1 LSTTPTDNAP
11 TPHTS
16 AVAADEHARE
26 PAGHGRKDSFFKLAL
41 GSVGVV
47 FGDIGTSPLYALREA
62 LSHVAHDGQ
71 FTRAEVIGIVSLLI
85 WSIFLIVTLKYVLFL
100 MRADNKGEG
109 GMLTLLALVQG
120 ALGRRTRLMSL
131 TAIAG
136 AALFY
141 GDSMITPAI
150 SVLSAVEGLKLV
162 TPASQPYVLPLAIV
176 ILVALFAVQSR
187 GTGKVAAFFGPITA
201 IWFLVMAGLGV
212 MHIADD
218 MEILTAFDPR
228 NGLYFLFGHGL
239 VGFVV
244 LGAVFLAVTGAEA
257 LYADMGHF
265 GRDPIRFAW
274 LVFVMPALV
283 LNYLGQGAMVLAD
296 PATARE
302 PFFLLAPEAALL
314 PLVILATLA
323 TIIASQAVITG
334 AFSITQQAIQL
345 GLLPRMEI
353 RFTSETQAGQIYMP
367 KINMI
372 ILIGV
377 LVLVMTF
384 RTSSNLASAYGIAV
398 TGAMVLDTC
407 LFFGFLLLVWK
418 WGVARA
424 LVLIIPLLIIEIA
437 FFAANAMKLH
447 EGGWIPL
454 VFAAVL
460 MIVMSTWTRGS
471 RLLST
476 KTRRETMPIQALIKS
491 LTKVQRVPGTAVF
504 LTSEPEAAPQALL
517 HNLKHNKV
525 LHQTNVILSVVT
537 RDTPRVPISERTE
550 MEQLGPDFWRVTLAF
565 GYMEQPNV
573 PLALAQCRKI
583 GLKFDI
589 MSTSFFLGRRTLIA
603 DPRSYM
609 PRWQDRLYIGMAK
622 SSLDATRF
630 FHIPSGRVVEMGT
643 QVLI

>member
-1 LSTTPTDNAP
+1 MTDTTEAT
-11 TPHTS
+11 
-16 AVAADEHARE
+16 
-26 PAGHGRKDSFFKLAL
+26 PAGHGAGAAGTSPNGHPKESFFKLAL

-71 FTRAEVIGIVSLLI
+71 FTRSEVIGIVSLLL
-85 WSIFLIVTLKYVLFL
+85 WSIFLIVTLKYIVFL

-120 ALGRRTRLMSL
+120 ALGRRTWIMTG
-131 TAIAG
+131 TAIMG

-162 TPASQPYVLPLAIV
+162 TPASQPYVLPIALV
-176 ILVALFAVQSR
+176 ILIGLFAMQSR
-187 GTGKVAAFFGPITA
+187 GTGGIAAWFGPITA
-201 IWFLVMAGLGV
+201 VWFLAMGALGV
-212 MHIADD
+212 AHIADD
-218 MEILTAFDPR
+218 LEILKAFDPR
-228 NGLYFLFGHGL
+228 YGVWFLFGHGI

-265 GRDPIRFAW
+265 GRQPIRWAW

-283 LNYLGQGAMVLAD
+283 LNYLGQGAMVLAS
-296 PATARE
+296 PATARD
-302 PFFLLAPEAALL
+302 PFFLLAPEHLLL

-334 AFSITQQAIQL
+334 AFSMTQQAIQL

-353 RFTSETQAGQIYMP
+353 RYTSETQAGQIYMP
-367 KINMI
+367 RIT
-372 ILIGV
+372 LLSLVGV
-377 LVLVMTF
+377 VTLVLAF
-384 RTSSNLASAYGIAV
+384 RTSSDLAKAYVIAV
-398 TGAMVLDTC
+398 TGAMVLDTF
-407 LFFGFLLLVWK
+407 LFLGFLLLVWK
-418 WGVARA
+418 WGLARA
-424 LVLIIPLLIIEIA
+424 LLLVVPLLVIEIA
-437 FFAANAMKLH
+437 FFAANALKIH
-447 EGGWIPL
+447 EGGWMPL
-454 VFAAVL
+454 AFAAVL
-460 MIVMSTWTRGS
+460 MTVMATWTRGS
-471 RLLST
+471 RILSA
-476 KTRRETMPIQALIKS
+476 KTRRETMPIDALIRS

-504 LTSEPEAAPQALL
+504 LTSEPDAAPQALL

-525 LHQTNVILSVVT
+525 LHQSNVILQVLT
-537 RDTPRVPISERTE
+537 RDTPRVPDQERTE
-550 MEQLGPDFWRVTLAF
+550 LTQLGPDFWKVTLSF
-565 GYMEQPNV
+565 GYMETPNV

-603 DPRSYM
+603 DPRSFM
-609 PRWQDRLYIGMAK
+609 PRWQDRLYIWLARG
-622 SSLDATRF
+622 SLDATRF